1 VSVDCEDI
9 WDDTEAECI
18 QAVLED
24 HPEIWVLF
32 EHPAVEEVG
41 GVNPILHV
49 LVEAVVENQIR
60 RRDPPEAEEAFRR
73 LQATGFGRHAA
84 RGAIANLFL
93 VHAFPVL
100 KHMAPFDGERYA
112 RQLRILGTVDVS
124 RVGRNDPCPCGSGKK
139 FKRCCLEVAD
149 ALVPDRHAGWLLLRT
164 GRYVLSEDPRLWP
177 DDPLLFQM
185 ENRGA
190 IAEALERA
198 GHVRSALQ
206 CLCENVK
213 CAREHG
219 DERLLWNALG
229 ELHAF
234 CLSHPRY
241 AGLGLRVTQHTL
253 QPAGDEKT
261 LAALRCYRAD
271 LLRAWARWR
280 RLKRGTGPHYRI
292 TRPRHLRGTG
302 MRSSR
307 AIRARALRHS
317 KRRFRC
323 SRPGWTGRPARR
335 RRRP

>member
-1 VSVDCEDI
+1 MDCEGI
-9 WDDTEAECI
+9 CGDTEAECI

-24 HPEIWVLF
+24 HPEVGVLF
-32 EHPAVEEVG
+32 EHPEVEEVE

-73 LQATGFGRHAA
+73 LQAMGFGRHAA

-100 KHMAPFDGERYA
+100 KHMVPFDGESYA

-139 FKRCCLEVAD
+139 FKRCCLEAAD

-164 GRYVLSEDPRLWP
+164 GRYVFSEDPRLWP

-198 GHVRSALQ
+198 GHVGSALQ
-206 CLCENVK
+206 CLCENVN
-213 CAREHG
+213 CARERG
-219 DERLLWNALG
+219 DECLLRNALG

-241 AGLGLRVTQHTL
+241 AGLGLRVTERML
-253 QPAGDEKT
+253 WLARDEKT
-261 LAALRCYRAD
+261 VAALRCYRAD
-271 LLRAWARWR
+271 LLRVWARWR
-280 RLKRGTGPHYRI
+280 RLKKGTGPRITRSRHSRGTGA
-292 TRPRHLRGTG
+292 
-302 MRSSR
+302 RSSR
-307 AIRARALRHS
+307 TARVRSLRHRRALT
-317 KRRFRC
+317 KIRR
-323 SRPGWTGRPARR
+323 SDGDPE
-335 RRRP
+335 